1 MAHKQLK
8 EIMEMAIQYETD
20 ASEFYATAADIA
32 KDPAAKTL
40 LKEFASIEL
49 KHKEKL
55 ESFNLDDVA
64 HEHHTVPETHDLHIS
79 DYLEDKEIS
88 PGSTAQDIMIHAM
101 KREQKAYEFYA
112 RMIKS
117 VTSEDIRG
125 LFEELAAEELEHK
138 AKIET
143 EYDDV
148 VYKEN

>member
-1 MAHKQLK
+1 VAHKQLK
-8 EIMEMAIQYETD
+8 EIMDMAIQYETD
-20 ASEFYATAADIA
+20 ANEFYATAADVA

-40 LKEFASIEL
+40 LNEFAGIEL

-64 HEHHTVPETHDLHIS
+64 HEHHTVPETHDLHVS
-79 DYLEDKEIS
+79 DYLLDKEIA
-88 PGSTAQDIMIHAM
+88 PDSTSQDIMVHAM

-112 RMIKS
+112 RMLKV
-117 VTSEDIRG
+117 VTSGEVRV

-138 AKIET
+138 ARIET

>member
-8 EIMEMAIQYETD
+8 EIMDMAIQYEID
-20 ASEFYATAADIA
+20 ANEFYSTAAGVA

-40 LKEFASIEL
+40 LNELASVEL
-49 KHKEKL
+49 KHVEKL
-55 ESFNLDDVA
+55 ESFNLDSVA
-64 HEHHTVPETHDLHIS
+64 HEHHTVPETHDLHVS
-79 DYLEDKEIS
+79 DYLLDKEIA
-88 PGSTAQDIMIHAM
+88 PDSTSQDIMVHAM

-112 RMIKS
+112 RMLKV
-117 VTSEDIRG
+117 VTSGDVKV

-138 AKIET
+138 ARIET

>member
-8 EIMEMAIQYETD
+8 EIMDMAIQYETD
-20 ASEFYATAADIA
+20 ANEFYSTAAGVA

-40 LKEFASIEL
+40 LNELATVEL
-49 KHKEKL
+49 KHMEKL
-55 ESFNLDDVA
+55 KNFDLSDVSQ
-64 HEHHTVPETHDLHIS
+64 EHHTVPETHDLHVS
-79 DYLEDKEIS
+79 DYLLDKEIA
-88 PGSTAQDIMIHAM
+88 PDSTSQDIMVHAM

-112 RMIKS
+112 RMLKV
-117 VTSEDIRG
+117 VTSGDVKV

-138 AKIET
+138 ARIET

>member
-1 MAHKQLK
+1 VAHKQLK
-8 EIMEMAIQYETD
+8 EIMDMAIQYETD
-20 ASEFYATAADIA
+20 ANEFYATAADVA

-40 LKEFASIEL
+40 LNEFAGIEL

-64 HEHHTVPETHDLHIS
+64 HEHHTVPETHDLHVS
-79 DYLEDKEIS
+79 DYLLDKEIA
-88 PGSTAQDIMIHAM
+88 PDSTSQDIMVHAM

-112 RMIKS
+112 RMLKV
-117 VTSEDIRG
+117 VTSGEVRA

-138 AKIET
+138 ARIET

>member
-1 MAHKQLK
+1 MADKQLA
-8 EIMEMAIQYETD
+8 EIMDMAIQFETD
-20 ASEFYATAADIA
+20 ANEFYLTAAGIA
-32 KDPAAKTL
+32 KDPSAKTL
-40 LKEFASIEL
+40 LKELATIEL

-55 ESFNLDDVA
+55 EEFNLDDIA
-64 HEHHTVPETHDLHIS
+64 HEHHTIPETHDLHVS
-79 DYLEDKEIS
+79 DYLMDKEIT
-88 PGSTAQDIMIHAM
+88 PTSTSQDIMVHAM

-112 RMIKS
+112 RMLKV
-117 VTSEDIRG
+117 VTSGDVKI

>member
-8 EIMEMAIQYETD
+8 EIMDMAIQYETD
-20 ASEFYATAADIA
+20 ANEFYSTAAGVA

-40 LKEFASIEL
+40 LNELAGVEL
-49 KHKEKL
+49 KHKVKL
-55 ESFNLDDVA
+55 ESFDLSDVA
-64 HEHHTVPETHDLHIS
+64 HEHHTVPETHDLHVS
-79 DYLEDKEIS
+79 DYLMDKEIA
-88 PGSTAQDIMIHAM
+88 PNSTSQDIMVHAM

-112 RMIKS
+112 RMLKV
-117 VTSEDIRG
+117 VTSGEVKI

>member
-1 MAHKQLK
+1 VAHKQLK
-8 EIMEMAIQYETD
+8 EIMDMAIQYETD
-20 ASEFYATAADIA
+20 ANEFYATAADVA

-40 LKEFASIEL
+40 LNEFAGIEL

-64 HEHHTVPETHDLHIS
+64 HEHHTVPETHDLHVS
-79 DYLEDKEIS
+79 DYLLDKEIA
-88 PGSTAQDIMIHAM
+88 PDSTSQDIMVHAM

-112 RMIKS
+112 RMLKV
-117 VTSEDIRG
+117 VTSGEVRA

-138 AKIET
+138 TRIET

>member
-8 EIMEMAIQYETD
+8 EIMDMAIQYETD
-20 ASEFYATAADIA
+20 ANEFYSTAAGVA

-40 LKEFASIEL
+40 LTELAGVEL
-49 KHKEKL
+49 KHKVKL
-55 ESFNLDDVA
+55 ESFDLSDVA
-64 HEHHTVPETHDLHIS
+64 HEHHTVPETHDLHVS
-79 DYLEDKEIS
+79 DYLMDKEIA
-88 PGSTAQDIMIHAM
+88 PNSTSQDIMVHAM

-112 RMIKS
+112 RMLKV
-117 VTSEDIRG
+117 VTSGDVRTH
-125 LFEELAAEELEHK
+125 FEELAAAELEHK

>member
-1 MAHKQLK
+1 MAHKKLT
-8 EIMEMAIQYETD
+8 EIMDMAIQFETD
-20 ASEFYATAADIA
+20 ASEFYSTSADIA

-40 LKEFASIEL
+40 LKEFAGIEL

-55 ESFNLDDVA
+55 ESFNLDNIA
-64 HEHHTVPETHDLHIS
+64 QEHHTVPKTHDLHVS
-79 DYLEDKEIS
+79 DYLVDKEVT
-88 PGSTAQDIMIHAM
+88 PDSTSQDIMVHAM

-112 RMIKS
+112 RMLKV
-117 VTSEDIRG
+117 VTSGEVRE

-143 EYDDV
+143 DYDDV

>member
-1 MAHKQLK
+1 MAHKQLS
-8 EIMEMAIQYETD
+8 EIMDMAIQFETD
-20 ASEFYATAADIA
+20 ASEFYSTAADIA
-32 KDPAAKTL
+32 KDPSAKTL
-40 LKEFASIEL
+40 LKEFSAIEL

-55 ESFNLDDVA
+55 ESFDLSDVA
-64 HEHHTVPETHDLHIS
+64 HEHHTVPATHDLHVS
-79 DYLEDKEIS
+79 DYLVDKEVT
-88 PGSTAQDIMIHAM
+88 PDSTSQDIMVHAM

-117 VTSEDIRG
+117 VTSDDVRG

>member
-1 MAHKQLK
+1 MAHKQLT
-8 EIMEMAIQYETD
+8 EIMDMAIQFETD
-20 ASEFYATAADIA
+20 ANEFYSTAAGIA
-32 KDPAAKTL
+32 KDPSAKTL
-40 LKEFASIEL
+40 LKELAGIEL

-55 ESFNLDDVA
+55 EQFDLSDVA

-79 DYLEDKEIS
+79 DYLLDKEIAQD
-88 PGSTAQDIMIHAM
+88 STSQDIMVHAM

-112 RMIKS
+112 RMLKV
-117 VTSEDIRG
+117 VTSGEVRV

>member
-8 EIMEMAIQYETD
+8 EIMDMAIQYETD
-20 ASEFYATAADIA
+20 ANEFYATAADVA

-40 LKEFASIEL
+40 LNEFAGIEL

-64 HEHHTVPETHDLHIS
+64 HEHHTVPETHDLHVS
-79 DYLEDKEIS
+79 DYLLDKEIA
-88 PGSTAQDIMIHAM
+88 PNSTSQDIMVHAM

-112 RMIKS
+112 RMLKV
-117 VTSEDIRG
+117 VTSGEVRV

-138 AKIET
+138 ARIET

>member
-1 MAHKQLK
+1 MANKQLK
-8 EIMEMAIQYETD
+8 EIMEMAIQYEAD
-20 ASEFYATAADIA
+20 ASEFYATAANTA

-55 ESFNLDDVA
+55 ERFNLDGIA
-64 HEHHTVPETHDLHIS
+64 EEHHTVPKTHDLHIS
-79 DYLEDKEIS
+79 DYLVDIEIT
-88 PGSTAQDIMIHAM
+88 PDSTSQDIMVHAM

-112 RMIKS
+112 RMLKV
-117 VTSEDIRG
+117 VTSTDVRN
-125 LFEELAAEELEHK
+125 LFEELAEEELEHK
-138 AKIET
+138 SKIET

>member
-1 MAHKQLK
+1 VAHKQLK
-8 EIMEMAIQYETD
+8 EIMDMAIQYETD
-20 ASEFYATAADIA
+20 ANEFYATAADVA

-40 LKEFASIEL
+40 LNEFAGIEL

-64 HEHHTVPETHDLHIS
+64 HEHHIVPETHDLHVS
-79 DYLEDKEIS
+79 DYLLDKEIA
-88 PGSTAQDIMIHAM
+88 PDSTSQDIMVHAM

-112 RMIKS
+112 RMLKV
-117 VTSEDIRG
+117 VTSGEVRV

-138 AKIET
+138 ARIET

>member
-8 EIMEMAIQYETD
+8 EIMDMAIQYETD
-20 ASEFYATAADIA
+20 ANEFYATAAGIA

-40 LKEFASIEL
+40 LNEFAAIEL

-55 ESFNLDDVA
+55 EDFNLDDVA
-64 HEHHTVPETHDLHIS
+64 HEHHTVQKTHDLHVS
-79 DYLEDKEIS
+79 DYLMDKEIT
-88 PGSTAQDIMIHAM
+88 PDSTSQDIMVHAM

-112 RMIKS
+112 RMLKV
-117 VTSEDIRG
+117 VTSEEVRI
-125 LFEELAAEELEHK
+125 LFEELAEEELEHK
-138 AKIET
+138 EKIET

>member
-1 MAHKQLK
+1 MAHKQLR
-8 EIMEMAIQYETD
+8 EIMDMAIQYETD
-20 ASEFYATAADIA
+20 ASEFYAAAADIA
-32 KDPAAKTL
+32 KNPAAKTL
-40 LKEFASIEL
+40 LKEFAGIEL

-79 DYLEDKEIS
+79 DYLEDKEVS
-88 PGSTAQDIMIHAM
+88 PSSTAQDIMIHAM

-112 RMIKS
+112 RMLKS
-117 VTSEDIRG
+117 VTSEEVRS
-125 LFEELAAEELEHK
+125 LFEELAAEEMEHK

>member
-1 MAHKQLK
+1 MADKQLT
-8 EIMEMAIQYETD
+8 EIMDMAIQFETD
-20 ASEFYATAADIA
+20 ANEFYLTASDIA
-32 KDPAAKTL
+32 KDPSAKTL
-40 LKEFASIEL
+40 LKELATIEL

-55 ESFNLDDVA
+55 EEFNLDDVA
-64 HEHHTVPETHDLHIS
+64 HEHHTIPETHDLHVS
-79 DYLEDKEIS
+79 DYLMDKEIT
-88 PGSTAQDIMIHAM
+88 PTSTSQDIMVHAM

-112 RMIKS
+112 RMLKV
-117 VTSEDIRG
+117 VTSGEVKI

>member
-1 MAHKQLK
+1 MD
-8 EIMEMAIQYETD
+8 MAIQFETD
-20 ASEFYATAADIA
+20 ASEFYSTAADIA
-32 KDPAAKTL
+32 KDPSAKTL
-40 LKEFASIEL
+40 LKEFSAIEL
-49 KHKEKL
+49 KHKQKL
-55 ESFNLDDVA
+55 ESFDLSDVA
-64 HEHHTVPETHDLHIS
+64 HEHHTVPETHDLHVS
-79 DYLEDKEIS
+79 DYLVDKEVT
-88 PGSTAQDIMIHAM
+88 PDSTSQDIMVHAM

-117 VTSEDIRG
+117 VTSDEVRG

>member
-8 EIMEMAIQYETD
+8 EIMDMAIQYETD
-20 ASEFYATAADIA
+20 ASEFYSTAAGIA

-40 LKEFASIEL
+40 LNEFAAIEL

-55 ESFNLDDVA
+55 ENFNLDDVA
-64 HEHHTVPETHDLHIS
+64 SEHHTVQKTHDLHVS
-79 DYLEDKEIS
+79 DYLMDKEIT
-88 PGSTAQDIMIHAM
+88 PDSTSQDIMVHAM

-112 RMIKS
+112 RMLKV
-117 VTSEDIRG
+117 VTSDDVRS
-125 LFEELAAEELEHK
+125 LFEELAEEELEHK
-138 AKIET
+138 EKIEI